1 MKLRNI
7 FLAGLAVCTMA
18 SCSKDETIDYSQ
30 MGEVDA
36 YVSFGVTAALQTK
49 ASVDTDGNEI
59 KEKEARVQKLTALIF
74 KGTDD
79 NATFVTSKT
88 ETATGEETISQIKH
102 LVVKV
107 TPNAE
112 GTSSNDDFIVVFLGN
127 CKDISTPA
135 TLGGVKNAV
144 LTESADSYAIGSVL
158 PMVSKEIKIKGLR
171 PNIKKEDGSTEW
183 YENWVKNNGGVI
195 ANTIVSSVDPETPPS
210 GYESTDHVVLTRLIS
225 RVQVESV
232 KLRLTEYP
240 GASITLKKIALAN
253 VKTQSKFAE
262 SAGDYVK
269 GYSSKAYKPVQ
280 YWIAPDCAF
289 NEKYVS
295 AEYAVTANNGEEKME
310 NFSENKFVK
319 YIFSNAKRTDTN
331 VDGVHTDG
339 IYETGVILVVD
350 FENAAGVVSTKH
362 MRVLLK
368 DNGANDVPEVLMNH
382 VYKLN
387 ITITGEGSENEDDIK
402 LNAHV
407 AAIIDVAPWN
417 VIEQNE
423 EDAN

>member
-49 ASVDTDGNEI
+49 ATVGGGSEITD
-59 KEKEARVQKLTALIF
+59 KEAKVQELTVLIF

-79 NATFVTSKT
+79 DATFVTSKT
-88 ETATGEETISQIKH
+88 ETATGDGSITEIKH

-107 TPNAE
+107 TPNAD
-112 GTSSNDDFIVVFLGN
+112 GTSSNDNFIVVFLGN
-127 CKDISTPA
+127 CKNISAPA
-135 TLGGVKNAV
+135 TLGALKSAV
-144 LTESADSYAIGSVL
+144 LTENADSYAIGSAL
-158 PMVSKEIKIKGLR
+158 PMVSKEIKITGLR
-171 PNIKKEDGSTEW
+171 PNIKKEDGTTEW
-183 YENWVKNNGGVI
+183 YENWVKNGGGVVTDTN
-195 ANTIVSSVDPETPPS
+195 ASQEDPETPPS
-210 GYESTDHVVLTRLIS
+210 GYTSTDHVVLTRLIS

-232 KLRLTEYP
+232 NLKLTEYP

-262 SAGDYVK
+262 STGDYVR
-269 GYSSKAYKPVQ
+269 GYKSMAYSPVQ
-280 YWIAPDCAF
+280 YWIAPNSTVNANYSSVD
-289 NEKYVS
+289 YS
-295 AEYAVTANNGEEKME
+295 VTANNGEEKTE
-310 NFSENKFVK
+310 NFTQNKFIK
-319 YIFSNAKRTDTN
+319 YIFSNVKRTASN
-331 VDGVHTDG
+331 VDAVHTDG
-339 IYETGVILVVD
+339 IYETGIILVVD
-350 FENAAGVVSTKH
+350 FKNAAGVTSTKH

-382 VYKLN
+382 VYKLK

-407 AAIIDVAPWN
+407 AATIEVAPWN
-417 VIEQNE
+417 VIEQSE
-423 EDAN
+423 EDVN

>member
-295 AEYAVTANNGEEKME
+295 AEYAVTANNGEE
-310 NFSENKFVK
+310 
-319 YIFSNAKRTDTN
+319 
-331 VDGVHTDG
+331 
-339 IYETGVILVVD
+339 
-350 FENAAGVVSTKH
+350 
-362 MRVLLK
+362 
-368 DNGANDVPEVLMNH
+368 
-382 VYKLN
+382 
-387 ITITGEGSENEDDIK
+387 
-402 LNAHV
+402 
-407 AAIIDVAPWN
+407 
-417 VIEQNE
+417 
-423 EDAN
+423 